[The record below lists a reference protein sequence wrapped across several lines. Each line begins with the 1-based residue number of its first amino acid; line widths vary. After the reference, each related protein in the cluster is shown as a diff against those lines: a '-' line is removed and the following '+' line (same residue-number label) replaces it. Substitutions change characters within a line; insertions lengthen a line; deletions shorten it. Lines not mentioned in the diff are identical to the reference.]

1 VNIKQT
7 IIYHT
12 KNAFLTAA
20 DLLPAI
26 AFIFVNLIPGQVLAF
41 ADQAELAHQP
51 LTFIRDPSLAGHAI
65 VGIEAFPGYT
75 TAGSLL
81 NSPASKIPAATA
93 NLTPGLAIRVM
104 ATAYSSTVDQTDG
117 DPFTTA
123 SGTRVHQG
131 TLAANFL
138 AFGTRVRIGNTIYTV
153 EDRMNSRY
161 NGLYIVDLWFPDR
174 ADAIQY
180 GVRVVPMEIV
190 SLP

>member
-1 VNIKQT
+1 VINQFSHLK
-7 IIYHT
+7 
-12 KNAFLTAA
+12 
-20 DLLPAI
+20 DLLIQGTNLLPII
-26 AFIFVNLIPGQVLAF
+26 AFIFVNLFPGQVLAF
-41 ADQAELAHQP
+41 SDQTDLGHRP
-51 LTFIRDPSLAGHAI
+51 LVFIRDPSLAGHAI
-65 VGIEAFPGYT
+65 VGIEAFRNYN
-75 TAGSLL
+75 TAGDLL
-81 NSPASKIPAATA
+81 NSPASQIPEAALPLTA
-93 NLTPGLAIRVM
+93 GMAIRVL

-138 AFGTRVRIGNTIYTV
+138 PFGTRVRIGDTIYIV

-161 NGLYIVDLWFPDR
+161 NGLYVVDLWFPNR
-174 ADAIQY
+174 AAALQY